1 MSLVSTCLP
10 STVSKLEASLH
21 IFKEYVYFSVS
32 HRKKKCA
39 PCGKRT
45 LFTRRRHAG
54 PTRRPP
60 FSKLA
65 RFLGVVSLHDVVFA
79 SVLTAALPGIPQRS
93 FSDPSHVTASLKH
106 LEHPSLPGAP
116 GVSWRGR
123 CVSPGKES
131 FSTHSAFNEKN
142 LLTPDAGWL

>member
-54 PTRRPP
+54 PPRRPP

-65 RFLGVVSLHDVVFA
+65 RFLGWCLYTMSSLLL
-79 SVLTAALPGIPQRS
+79 SSQL
-93 FSDPSHVTASLKH
+93 
-106 LEHPSLPGAP
+106 PSL
-116 GVSWRGR
+116 VS
-123 CVSPGKES
+123 
-131 FSTHSAFNEKN
+131 HSAPS
-142 LLTPDAGWL
+142 LTPLTSLPP

>member
-1 MSLVSTCLP
+1 MCPLWKEDLVHQTSACRAHTAPSLL
-10 STVSKLEASLH
+10 K
-21 IFKEYVYFSVS
+21 
-32 HRKKKCA
+32 
-39 PCGKRT
+39 
-45 LFTRRRHAG
+45 AG
-54 PTRRPP
+54 P
-60 FSKLA
+60 
-65 RFLGVVSLHDVVFA
+65 FLGVVSLHDVVFA